1 MINSLS
7 RYTTAVNDDGSV
19 IAIRKNQSSISV
31 QNYIVR
37 PGDTIEVLAAKLYG
51 DSSQHW
57 RLLDLNPQL
66 EFSFSLTANDI
77 IRIPL

>member
-1 MINSLS
+1 MINNLS
-7 RYTTAVNDDGSV
+7 RYATAINDDGSV
-19 IAIRKNQSSISV
+19 IAVRKKQNGISV